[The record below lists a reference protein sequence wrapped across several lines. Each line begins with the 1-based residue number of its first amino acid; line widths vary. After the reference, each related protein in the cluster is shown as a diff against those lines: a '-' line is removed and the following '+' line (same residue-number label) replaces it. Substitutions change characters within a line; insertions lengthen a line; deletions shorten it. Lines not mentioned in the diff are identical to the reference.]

1 MSFCSEVKKEILDKK
16 FKNTELKPFIS
27 ALVKT
32 IGELTINNNEISLM
46 KNTFFADT
54 KEKEM
59 I

>member
-32 IGELTINNNEISLM
+32 IGELTINNNEISFKIKTSL
-46 KNTFFADT
+46 
-54 KEKEM
+54 
-59 I
+59 